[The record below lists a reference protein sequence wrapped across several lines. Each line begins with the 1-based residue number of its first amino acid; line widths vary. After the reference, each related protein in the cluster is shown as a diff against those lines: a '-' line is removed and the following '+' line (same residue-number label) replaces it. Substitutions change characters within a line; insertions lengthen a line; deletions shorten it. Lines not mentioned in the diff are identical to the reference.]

1 MCNSPVEIVLD
12 DGLEVILRPATLAD
26 ESRFEQLVAN
36 MSAES
41 RYLRFFSG
49 VKEIPKSIIHGLADA
64 DGHRHIAWGAVDKN
78 APGQPFIAAAHAIRT
93 TNELEEGELAMGV
106 LDAYHAQGLSRMLI
120 ACVALCCHAE
130 GIITLEAETLPE
142 NRKANSLFKALG
154 GHVIR
159 PMPPTTMWQFHVG
172 ELISVLRAMESPR
185 GLREVFRI
193 NGAGDGLV
201 AAP

>member
-1 MCNSPVEIVLD
+1 MCDKPVDITLES
-12 DGLEVILRPATLAD
+12 GLEVTLRPAGPAD
-26 ESRFEQLVAN
+26 EPRFAYLVEN

-49 VKEIPKSIIHGLADA
+49 VRHIPQSIIHQLADA
-64 DGHRHIAWGAVDKN
+64 DGHRHIAWGAVDRN

-93 TNELEEGELAMGV
+93 RNELEEAELAMGV

-120 ACVALCCHAE
+120 ACVALCCRAE

-142 NRKANSLFKALG
+142 NRKANNLFRALG

-185 GLREVFRI
+185 GLREVFRV
-193 NGAGDGLV
+193 NGAED
-201 AAP
+201 